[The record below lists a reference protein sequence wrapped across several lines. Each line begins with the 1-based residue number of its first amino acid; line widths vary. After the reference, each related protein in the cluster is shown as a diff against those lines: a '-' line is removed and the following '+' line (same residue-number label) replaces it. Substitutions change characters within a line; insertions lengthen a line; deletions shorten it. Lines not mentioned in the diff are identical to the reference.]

1 MIYLTFELHGE
12 YALWRHLGDA
22 LGAYS
27 TPGPAPS
34 HIAGIVGAAM
44 GMPNQASQR
53 KSDNIAWNT
62 SEELL
67 TWERESE
74 FRVGCRLLRSAV
86 RVPYRVNGI
95 KGVDEW
101 VTLRMNQFPV
111 ERPRYQVIIGLNSLD
126 CAKDLLQHLQKPV
139 FRIFLGI
146 TQFSGFIK
154 GPLIIEESAIEKY
167 GWAYWSEKCIE
178 DYTFCTLHDTRKEK
192 RIVLNGYWIY
202 PDPED
207 QRVNVSPLIKGYN

>member
-1 MIYLTFELHGE
+1 MVHLKFELHGE

-34 HIAGIVGAAM
+34 HIAGILGAAM

-53 KSDNIAWNT
+53 KTDNIAWNT

-74 FRVGCRLLRSAV
+74 FRVGCRLLKSAV

-101 VTLRMNQFPV
+101 VTLRMNQFGRTKQPRLRK
-111 ERPRYQVIIGLNSLD
+111 RPFATPPEARIPNLPWDNSI
-126 CAKDLLQHLQKPV
+126 
-139 FRIFLGI
+139 FRVHQR
-146 TQFSGFIK
+146 T
-154 GPLIIEESAIEKY
+154 A
-167 GWAYWSEKCIE
+167 
-178 DYTFCTLHDTRKEK
+178 DHR
-192 RIVLNGYWIY
+192 RI
-202 PDPED
+202 
-207 QRVNVSPLIKGYN
+207 RH